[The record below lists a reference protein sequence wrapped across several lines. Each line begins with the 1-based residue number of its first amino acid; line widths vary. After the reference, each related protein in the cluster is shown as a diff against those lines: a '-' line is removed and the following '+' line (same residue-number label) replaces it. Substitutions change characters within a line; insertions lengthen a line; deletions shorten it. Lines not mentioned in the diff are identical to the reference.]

1 MQKRNARSA
10 AFKKKVAL
18 AALKESSTIKEIAQR
33 FGVHPVQVQRWKKEL
48 LEKADTVFETKKNNF
63 EEREAELHE
72 HIGKLTMENN
82 WLKKKLGL

>member
-1 MQKRNARSA
+1 MQKKNSRSA

-18 AALKESSTIKEIAQR
+18 SALKEDSTIKEIAQR
-33 FGVHPVQVQRWKKEL
+33 FGVHTVQVHKWKKEL

-63 EEREAELHE
+63 EEREAGLHE
-72 HIGKLTMENN
+72 QIGKLTMENN